1 MTKLVRIMK
10 NAPRLIL
17 LALALLFPSA
27 SLVQAQLN
35 RFASSPSFEP
45 DYLGIFYKQTQYI
58 QQLQIDIFRTER
70 EIYTTQQLNRFRWFN
85 RWGLIEYQNY
95 MQNRRL
101 EVAQLRWQLSTT
113 ITSRNKTK
121 SITDNQ

>member
-1 MTKLVRIMK
+1 MAKLVRIMK

-58 QQLQIDIFRTER
+58 QQLQIEIFRKER
-70 EIYTTQQLNRFRWFN
+70 SIYTTIQQNRFKWFN
-85 RWGLIEYQNY
+85 RWDLIQYHNDIQ
-95 MQNRRL
+95 QAKL

-113 ITSRNKTK
+113 FTARNRT
-121 SITDNQ
+121 QLAL

>member
-1 MTKLVRIMK
+1 MK
-10 NAPRLIL
+10 NAPKLIL

-27 SLVQAQLN
+27 THAQAQFN

-58 QQLQIDIFRTER
+58 QQLQIEISRKER
-70 EIYTTQQLNRFRWFN
+70 SIYTTIQQNRFKWFN
-85 RWGLIEYQNY
+85 RWDLIQYHNDIQ
-95 MQNRRL
+95 QAKL

-113 ITSRNKTK
+113 ITARNRT
-121 SITDNQ
+121 QLAL